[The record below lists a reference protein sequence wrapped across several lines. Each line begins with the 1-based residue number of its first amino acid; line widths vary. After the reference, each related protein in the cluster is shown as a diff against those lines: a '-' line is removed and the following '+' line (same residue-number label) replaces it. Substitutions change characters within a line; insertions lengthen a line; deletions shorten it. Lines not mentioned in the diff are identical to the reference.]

1 MAVYIVTATGTG
13 IGKTFV
19 TASLIRYLRGQGRA
33 VDALKPVISGFE
45 EADAAASDTG
55 MLLRA
60 LGRDIGADE
69 IARVSPWRFRAP
81 LAPNMAA
88 QREGRTLDFDALVAL
103 TRHAAAACDGVLL
116 IEGVGGIMVPLDHR
130 HTMLDWMGAL
140 RLPLILVAGS
150 YLGAISHTLTAVEVL
165 THHGLEIAALVVSET
180 PDSTVTLG
188 DTVATV
194 QQFAPR
200 VEVVPLPWV
209 PGGEAAHPAL
219 AGLAE
224 RL

>member
-1 MAVYIVTATGTG
+1 MAAYVVTATGTG

-19 TASLIRYLRGQGRA
+19 TAQLIRHLRAHGRP
-33 VDALKPVISGFE
+33 VDALKPVISGFD
-45 EADAAASDTG
+45 EADAAMSDTG
-55 MLLRA
+55 VLLRA
-60 LGRDIGADE
+60 LGRNVDAEE

-88 QREGRTLDFDALVAL
+88 PREGRTLDVDAMVAF
-103 TRHAAAACDGVLL
+103 TRRAAAACDGVLL
-116 IEGVGGIMVPLDHR
+116 IEGVGGIMVPLDDR

-140 RLPLILVAGS
+140 GAPLILVAGS

-165 THHGLEIAALVVSET
+165 TRHDLKITALVISET
-180 PDSTVTLG
+180 PDSTVTLD

-194 QQFAPR
+194 KQFSPHI
-200 VEVVPLPWV
+200 EVMPLPWCPSV
-209 PGGEAAHPAL
+209 EAPHPAL
-219 AGLAE
+219 AALAG

>member
-1 MAVYIVTATGTG
+1 MAAYFVTSTGTG

-19 TASLIRYLRGQGRA
+19 TAGLIRHLRACGRP
-33 VDALKPVISGFE
+33 VDAFKPVISGFD

-55 MLLRA
+55 VLLRA
-60 LGRDIGADE
+60 LGRDTVADE
-69 IARVSPWRFRAP
+69 VARMSPWRFRAP

-88 QREGRTLDFDALVAL
+88 PREGRTLDFDAMVAF
-103 TRHAAAACDGVLL
+103 TRRAAAACHGVLL
-116 IEGVGGIMVPLDHR
+116 IEGVGGIMVPLDDR

-165 THHGLEIAALVVSET
+165 MHHDLKITALVVSET
-180 PDSTVTLG
+180 PDSTVTLD
-188 DTVATV
+188 DTVGTV
-194 QQFAPR
+194 KQFASR
-200 VEVVPLPWV
+200 FEIVPLSWL
-209 PGGEAAHPAL
+209 PGDEAAHPAL
-219 AGLAE
+219 AGLVD